1 MAIVQNPP
9 LSRTPSRGERAV
21 PSESGRQQILDKAV
35 QLFAEKGYRAT
46 SLREVAAA
54 AGLTQTGLL
63 RHFPEKASLLKG
75 VLDRRDFEVI
85 GRLHLNIAAP
95 DGEEWMRSLIASARH
110 NASQPQLVQLFAT
123 LAAEA
128 TSPDHPAHHY
138 FQRRYRLVRRTLTAA
153 LKDLNSKGLLK
164 QTGLSPEETA
174 ELIAAVSDGLQVQWL
189 LEPES
194 MDLVAAIRNNLKLH
208 VDLDL

>member
-1 MAIVQNPP
+1 MPTVPNAAFNGTRNAGKRAAPSD
-9 LSRTPSRGERAV
+9 SR
-21 PSESGRQQILDKAV
+21 RQQILDTAV
-35 QLFAEKGYRAT
+35 QLFGEKGYHAT

-54 AGLTQTGLL
+54 AGLSQTDLLHHFPVKSSLL
-63 RHFPEKASLLKG
+63 RG
-75 VLDRRDFEVI
+75 VLDRMDFEVI

-95 DGEEWMRSLIASARH
+95 DGEEWMRSLIVSARH
-110 NASQPQLVQLFAT
+110 NASQPQLVRLFTT
-123 LAAEA
+123 LASEA

-174 ELIAAVSDGLQVQWL
+174 ELIAAGSDGLQVQWL